1 MIRWTI
7 IYFIPGL
14 KPSTSTSMSEENS
27 NKRCKISIPNEEL
40 LALLADFCN
49 KLKGAA
55 GHASYASADFFKAA
69 RNFKTVFAD
78 TVASA
83 RARGEGAVD
92 ATKVVK
98 YSSYIDGS
106 DECAFVFIVYVM
118 SALLETMVTLAY
130 SFKFVSISSGPRYL

>member
-1 MIRWTI
+1 LFTESSFADSFNKCLLIQYVFIAWTI
-7 IYFIPGL
+7 IHFIPGL

-92 ATKVVK
+92 AMLGVCK
-98 YSSYIDGS
+98 YQY
-106 DECAFVFIVYVM
+106 
-118 SALLETMVTLAY
+118 
-130 SFKFVSISSGPRYL
+130 